1 MFKLFNTSQYFA
13 GSSETLEILKR
24 QKKRKQKNKKTKTK
38 KNCPSEERSLQ
49 ITEEVTE

>member
-24 QKKRKQKNKKTKTK
+24 QKNENKKTKRK
-38 KNCPSEERSLQ
+38 KQKKTVPQRSLQ
-49 ITEEVTE
+49 ITEEVTQ